1 VKNIVFVS
9 QETTSK
15 IRLKLGRKKYTVHYT
30 FLPAKRVHNA
40 SPESFQSPSVEVSH
54 ITVRGKRINED
65 DFIELTSKYKE
76 FIQEEALKLE
86 WQKRVDA
93 IVRILEG
100 KKL

>member
-1 VKNIVFVS
+1 MSK
-9 QETTSK
+9 ETTSK
-15 IRLKLGRKKYTVHYT
+15 IKLKLGKKKYTLHYT

-54 ITVRGKRINED
+54 ITVRGKRIKED
-65 DFIELTSKYKE
+65 DLIELTSKYKE

-100 KKL
+100 RRM